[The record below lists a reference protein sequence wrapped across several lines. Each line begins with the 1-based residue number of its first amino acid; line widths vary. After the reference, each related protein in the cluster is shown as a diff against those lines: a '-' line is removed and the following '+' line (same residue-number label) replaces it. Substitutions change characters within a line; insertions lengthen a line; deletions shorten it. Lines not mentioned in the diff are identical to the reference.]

1 MSQVTV
7 RIKRERFVKILRQ
20 KKISQNG
27 LGCSLGLSSGYL
39 SQLVSG
45 KRNVVPRTQAALLS
59 VLGVPFAEIFEE
71 HFYKR

>member
-7 RIKRERFVKILRQ
+7 RIKRGPFLKVLRQ
-20 KKISQNG
+20 KKISQNA
-27 LGCSLGLSSGYL
+27 LANSLGLSSGYL
-39 SQLVSG
+39 SQLVNG
-45 KRNVVPRTQAALLS
+45 KRTVVLRTQAALLS